1 MAIPLKYQAKEVL
14 NKVLNAGEDA
24 LNVDLADSVS
34 VTVDSEFPDAAAIT
48 DNFANPT
55 TTSAMSMLMGYDGS
69 AWDRV
74 TIGGG
79 TEATA
84 LRVTIASDS
93 TGVLSIDDNGGN
105 ISIDDGGNTITVDGT
120 VSVSGLLADGHNVTI
135 DNSSGGSAVNIQD
148 GGNTITV
155 DGTVDLGS
163 TATTHLSEIEG
174 AVETIETT
182 VGTDGSAGPAKT
194 LSVGGTESGGNI
206 QELRVDSDGHL
217 QVDALSS
224 ALPSGAATAA
234 NQLAAGHTIDCN
246 STFIKLKDGSGTSVT
261 SNSGKLDVCLHSEDG
276 TAINETANALDVN
289 IASGG
294 FGGVVTNGGTFA
306 VQVDGSAL
314 TALQLI
320 DDTVATLGTT
330 TYTEETTKGN
340 VVGAV
345 RNDTLATLADT
356 DNEIAPLQVNKSGAL
371 YTVEET
377 GQLGAIY
384 ESGTTAV
391 SGEQIIAIQFLEDT
405 KFTTLTPAS
414 AAFIGTASG
423 DGDNIV
429 NTEVFP
435 QGMTIFGRWTAF
447 TLVTGGRVIAYKGVW

>member
-1 MAIPLKYQAKEVL
+1 MAFPKYQTKEVL

-24 LNVDLADSVS
+24 LKIDIDNVTLDGSQLSVDIDNENDSIVIFSNTAADGSGTN
-34 VTVDSEFPDAAAIT
+34 TVPLVDAAGHLQV
-48 DNFANPT
+48 DVLT
-55 TTSAMSMLMGYDGS
+55 TTANDSI
-69 AWDRV
+69 V
-74 TIGGG
+74 TLGDTAY
-79 TEATA
+79 TEATSKGTAIGGVRNDSLSTLADTENEWSPLQVNASGA
-84 LRVTIASDS
+84 LYVDGSDATQPVS
-93 TGVLSIDDNGGN
+93 
-105 ISIDDGGNTITVDGT
+105 GT

-135 DNSSGGSAVNIQD
+135 DNTDSNEVYVRGSGTAGSADAAVL
-148 GGNTITV
+148 TV
-155 DGTVDLGS
+155 QGIASGTAL
-163 TATTHLSEIEG
+163 
-174 AVETIETT
+174 AV
-182 VGTDGSAGPAKT
+182 
-194 LSVGGTESGGNI
+194 TESSPI
-206 QELRVDSDGHL
+206 
-217 QVDALSS
+217 
-224 ALPSGAATAA
+224 SGFATSG

-246 STFIKLKDGSGTSVT
+246 STFVKLKDGSGTSVT
-261 SNSGKLDVCLHSEDG
+261 SNSGKLNVCLHSQDG

-289 IASGG
+289 ISSGG

-330 TYTEETTKGN
+330 TYSETSTKGN